1 MKVVGGGWQLY
12 ESQLQVLNEHCFH
25 GSHMLLMLQIY
36 DFESGNI
43 MEGVGEAWAGGLCCQ
58 KRKFM

>member
-1 MKVVGGGWQLY
+1 
-12 ESQLQVLNEHCFH
+12 
-25 GSHMLLMLQIY
+25 MLLMLQIY